1 MSVNEVV
8 LSGVAH
14 AFSGLRFTPAGVPVA
29 EFSLRHSSMQGEAGT
44 ERRVELDIPAIAFGV
59 IAKRLA
65 EELPQAEITARGFL
79 AARSRRSI
87 QVVLHTSE
95 VEYSSR

>member
-1 MSVNEVV
+1 VSVNEVV

-14 AFSGLRFTPAGVPVA
+14 TFSGLRYTPAGVPVA
-29 EFSLRHSSMQGEAGT
+29 EFSLRHASVQREAGA
-44 ERRVELDIPAIAFGV
+44 ERRVELDMPAIAFGV
-59 IAKRLA
+59 IATRLT
-65 EELPQAEITARGFL
+65 EELPQAQITARGFL
-79 AARSRRSI
+79 AARSRRST